1 MMQFFRK
8 SVKKHLGI
16 DIGTASLKVVELEAI
31 GGRAKLSTYGS
42 IDLPIDIIKA
52 SGRETI
58 VQISNALKE
67 LIKAAGVT
75 ADRATSALPGF
86 AVFTTVIDLPKMPE
100 TELSSAIKYEAEKY
114 IPSPIEDVVLDWE
127 VVGEQEAEIAV
138 KGGERQKAVMSRIL
152 LTAASKNL
160 VSRYM
165 EIFKNAGLVL
175 ESLETEAVALV
186 RALVGE
192 DRSPCLTIDMG
203 ATATDICLVEDG
215 SPRLT
220 RSIDLGGNAVTR
232 SIAKSLNIR
241 VERAQQFKKDFG
253 LKGQGIGGL
262 EEKVPQAIR
271 SIVDEIVKEIR
282 QACNLFYNKGGRRI
296 EKVILAGGGAKLTG
310 LSVYLNSLLGVPVY
324 LGNPWA
330 RVLYPEEL
338 KPLLLDLGPDFAGA
352 VGLAMRNIY

>member
-1 MMQFFRK
+1 MPLFRK
-8 SVKKHLGI
+8 PKRHLGV
-16 DIGTASLKVVELEAI
+16 DIGTASLKVVELEEI
-31 GGRAKLSTYGS
+31 GGRAKLSTYGA

-58 VQISNALKE
+58 IQITNALKE

-86 AVFTTVIDLPKMPE
+86 AVFTTVIDLPKMPQA
-100 TELSSAIKYEAEKY
+100 ELASAIKYEAEKY

-127 VVGEQEAEIAV
+127 VVGESEAEV
-138 KGGERQKAVMSRIL
+138 TLRGGERQKAIMSRIL

-165 EIFKNAGLVL
+165 EIFKNAGLIL
-175 ESLETEAVALV
+175 ENLETEAVALV

-192 DRSPCLTIDMG
+192 DRSPLLLIDMG
-203 ATATDICLVEDG
+203 ATATDVCLVEDA

-220 RSIDLGGNAVTR
+220 RSIDLGGNAISR

-241 VERAQQFKKDFG
+241 IERAQQFKKDFG
-253 LKGQGIGGL
+253 LKGGVPSGAL
-262 EEKVPQAIR
+262 EERVPSAIL
-271 SIVDEIVKEIR
+271 SILDEIVREIR

-296 EKVILAGGGAKLTG
+296 EKVILTGGGAKLTG
-310 LSVYLNSLLGVPVY
+310 LSTYLNSLLGVPVY

>member
-8 SVKKHLGI
+8 PVKKHLGV
-16 DIGTASLKVVELEAI
+16 DIGTASLKVVELEDM

-42 IDLPIDIIKA
+42 IDLPLDIIK
-52 SGRETI
+52 SDSREVI
-58 VQISNALKE
+58 VQISGALKE

-86 AVFTTVIDLPKMPE
+86 SVFTTVIDLPKMPE
-100 TELSSAIKYEAEKY
+100 TELAQAIKYEAEKY

-127 VVGEQEAEIAV
+127 NVGEQEAEIV
-138 KGGERQKAVMSRIL
+138 LKGEKKKAMMSRIL

-160 VSRYM
+160 VAKYM
-165 EIFKNAGLVL
+165 EIFKNVGLSL

-192 DRSPCLTIDMG
+192 DTSPLLLIDMG
-203 ATATDICLVEDG
+203 ATATDICLVEDT

-232 SIAKSLNIR
+232 SIAKSLNIKP
-241 VERAQQFKKDFG
+241 ERAQQFKKDFG
-253 LKGQGIGGL
+253 LKGITGVSL

-271 SIVDEIVKEIR
+271 AVIDDIVREIR
-282 QACNLFYNKGGRRI
+282 HACNMFYNKGGRKI
-296 EKVILAGGGAKLTG
+296 EKVILTGGAAKLSG
-310 LSVYLNSLLGVPVY
+310 LSQYLNSLLGVPVY

-338 KPLLLDLGPDFAGA
+338 KSILLDLGPDFSGA